1 VLSVKMMRFVHVS
14 VLRNFFT
21 HHAPNASR
29 LTFVPYGYAPVIIDH
44 LYLTS
49 TIVSVSLIVMH
60 TFVRPL
66 CVKMALICKN
76 GVKVRVRVRVRVRIR
91 VSVSSLYRQ
100 GQIFTDKGQ
109 LQTVVE
115 LQHNL

>member
-1 VLSVKMMRFVHVS
+1 
-14 VLRNFFT
+14 
-21 HHAPNASR
+21 
-29 LTFVPYGYAPVIIDH
+29 
-44 LYLTS
+44 
-49 TIVSVSLIVMH
+49 MH

-100 GQIFTDKGQ
+100 GHIFTDKGQ